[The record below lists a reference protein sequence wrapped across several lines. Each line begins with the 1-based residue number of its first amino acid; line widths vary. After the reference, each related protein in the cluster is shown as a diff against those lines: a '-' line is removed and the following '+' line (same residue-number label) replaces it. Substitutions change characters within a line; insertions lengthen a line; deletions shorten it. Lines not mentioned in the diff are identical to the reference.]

1 MAEPIML
8 TLSALLWEYAL
19 KPIADSIK
27 KEYGDETKKL
37 LKSGLQKAFKMLS
50 LQPKEQEIIEAEII
64 EADIEVLSDQDRF
77 LEFIENSLKIP
88 NDLKKN
94 EMVRN
99 ITAGNYYEKIVVKGD
114 ATFGGGSTPK

>member
-1 MAEPIML
+1 
-8 TLSALLWEYAL
+8 
-19 KPIADSIK
+19 
-27 KEYGDETKKL
+27 
-37 LKSGLQKAFKMLS
+37 MLS

-64 EADIEVLSDQDRF
+64 EADIEVLSDEKRF